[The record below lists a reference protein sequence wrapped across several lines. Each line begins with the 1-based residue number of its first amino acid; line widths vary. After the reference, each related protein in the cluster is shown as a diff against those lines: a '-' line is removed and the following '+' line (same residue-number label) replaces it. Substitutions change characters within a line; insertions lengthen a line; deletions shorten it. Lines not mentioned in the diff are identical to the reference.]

1 MRSSPQT
8 VEWVN
13 RIALAIVF
21 IWFGLLKVADVS
33 PAEGLVQELL
43 HMTLP
48 FVSFDFFII
57 FLGVWEAGIGV
68 LFLFPRLTRWAF
80 WIMMAQMATTIGPL
94 VLLPHVSWI
103 SPFVPSLEGQYIIK
117 NVALIALAYT
127 LYVSHVR
134 KNHV

>member
-1 MRSSPQT
+1 
-8 VEWVN
+8 
-13 RIALAIVF
+13 
-21 IWFGLLKVADVS
+21 
-33 PAEGLVQELL
+33 
-43 HMTLP
+43 
-48 FVSFDFFII
+48 VSFDFFII